1 MIEQPEEATPERV
14 EALAREKPP
23 AIRPRLERFAE
34 GRVAQSSTSG
44 PSRTSRRT
52 IERLHAFIAEQGL
65 RATGRHHEIYLS
77 DPRRTAPERL
87 RTILRQPVA
96 SEEPGMENLI
106 PIGRFSRMTRL
117 SVKALRHY
125 DELGLLAPAVVD
137 PFSSYRYYTYSQAN
151 RAEAIRILR
160 GLDMPLEQIRELL
173 ESDDPEISVK
183 LLEEH
188 RGELEERLER
198 HRRMLTFIERLIQRK
213 EGVMPYEVQV
223 KELAAQ
229 HAAVVR
235 RHTTAATIGQ
245 EICQGFGL
253 LGEAIG
259 RADVPIAGP
268 PFLVMQEVIDEVSEG
283 EFELGFP
290 VAAPFEDAGE
300 VRGAELPAT
309 TVAWT
314 LHHGPY
320 DEVGPAYHT
329 LTGWIQ
335 EHGHEIAGPPREVY
349 LTDPQETPD
358 PADYVTEVQFP
369 IR

>member
-1 MIEQPEEATPERV
+1 
-14 EALAREKPP
+14 
-23 AIRPRLERFAE
+23 
-34 GRVAQSSTSG
+34 
-44 PSRTSRRT
+44 
-52 IERLHAFIAEQGL
+52 
-65 RATGRHHEIYLS
+65 
-77 DPRRTAPERL
+77 
-87 RTILRQPVA
+87 
-96 SEEPGMENLI
+96 MENLI

-117 SVKALRHY
+117 SIKALRRH

-137 PFSSYRYYTYSQAN
+137 PSSSYRYYTYSQAN
-151 RAEAIRILR
+151 PAEAIRILR
-160 GLDMPLEQIRELL
+160 GLDMPLERIRELL
-173 ESDDPEISVK
+173 ESEDPEISAK

-188 RGELEERLER
+188 RVELEDRLER
-198 HRRMLTFIERLIQRK
+198 DRRMLTFIGRLIQRK

-229 HAAVVR
+229 HAAVVH
-235 RHTTAATIGQ
+235 RHTTSATIAQ
-245 EICQGFGL
+245 EITQGFGL

-259 RADVPIAGP
+259 RADVSIAGP
-268 PFLVMQEVIDEVSEG
+268 PFLVMKEVIDEVSEG

-290 VAAPFEDAGE
+290 VAAPFEDAGDVLGE
-300 VRGAELPAT
+300 ELPAS

-335 EHGHEIAGPPREVY
+335 EHGHEVAGPPREVY
-349 LTDPQETPD
+349 LTDPQETAD

>member
-1 MIEQPEEATPERV
+1 
-14 EALAREKPP
+14 
-23 AIRPRLERFAE
+23 
-34 GRVAQSSTSG
+34 
-44 PSRTSRRT
+44 
-52 IERLHAFIAEQGL
+52 
-65 RATGRHHEIYLS
+65 
-77 DPRRTAPERL
+77 
-87 RTILRQPVA
+87 
-96 SEEPGMENLI
+96 MENLI

-137 PFSSYRYYTYSQAN
+137 RFSSYRYYTYSQAN
-151 RAEAIRILR
+151 RAEAIRLLR
-160 GLDMPLEQIRELL
+160 GLDMPLDRIRELL
-173 ESDDPEISVK
+173 ESEDPDISVK

-188 RGELEERLER
+188 RGELEDRLER

-213 EGVMPYEVQV
+213 ERVMPYEVQI

-245 EICQGFGL
+245 EISQGFGL

-259 RADVPIAGP
+259 RAQVPIAGP
-268 PFLVMQEVIDEVSEG
+268 PFLVMQEVIDEVTEG

-290 VAAPFEDAGE
+290 VAGPFEDAGE